1 MVLSLARSFVFSP
14 AKKRTNSQKQVIL
27 FSLRFLSSSLIT
39 VYMYALPFDSNLKPK
54 AFVIS
59 DVCLENRK
67 LLSLKPNR
75 TAVSRAKQRHPFCK
89 LI

>member
-27 FSLRFLSSSLIT
+27 FSLRFLSSSLTT
-39 VYMYALPFDSNLKPK
+39 VYMYALPFDSNLKSK
-54 AFVIS
+54 VFVIS

-67 LLSLKPNR
+67 LSSLTTRLPSAELSKDTHSAN
-75 TAVSRAKQRHPFCK
+75 
-89 LI
+89 